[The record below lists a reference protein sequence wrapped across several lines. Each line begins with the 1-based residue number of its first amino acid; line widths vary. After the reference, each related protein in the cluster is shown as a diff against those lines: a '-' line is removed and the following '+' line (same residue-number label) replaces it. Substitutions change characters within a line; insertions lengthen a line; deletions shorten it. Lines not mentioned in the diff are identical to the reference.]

1 MGIRGGGG
9 DMREEVG
16 MQEGWFTVSANTKPT
31 LS

>member
-1 MGIRGGGG
+1 MRGRWEYEG
-9 DMREEVG
+9 ELG